1 MGQVLPF
8 ISKKDQERIKRDLF
22 LLDYLQRY
30 VKDHEIVSMT
40 RMLVGNYT
48 FNFTRTAV
56 MVTFSKDDLQLVHDE
71 VQRRNLTI

>member
-8 ISKKDQERIKRDLF
+8 ISKKMKEKITRDLF

-30 VKDHEIVSMT
+30 VKDHEIVSMS

-56 MVTFSKDDLQLVHDE
+56 MVTFTQDDMSLVSYE
-71 VQRRNLTI
+71 LERRKITS

>member
-8 ISKKDQERIKRDLF
+8 ISKKERERITRDLF

-30 VKDHEIVSMT
+30 VKDHEVVHME
-40 RMLVGNYT
+40 RVLVAGYT

-56 MVTFSKDDLQLVHDE
+56 MVTFSKDDLPLVHDE
-71 VQRRNLTI
+71 LERRKLTI